1 MLLYQA
7 ESELHRASLDATR
20 TTRQLEETIDNF
32 EKQKIKDIKVCVL
45 TFQYMTAHFISHNKV
60 TIVTLA
66 RLATF
71 SINLSLHKY
80 KSCGIH

>member
-7 ESELHRASLDATR
+7 ESELQRASLDATR

-45 TFQYMTAHFISHNKV
+45 ILKYMTSHFILHSKI
-60 TIVTLA
+60 TIVTL
-66 RLATF
+66 
-71 SINLSLHKY
+71 SQD
-80 KSCGIH
+80 